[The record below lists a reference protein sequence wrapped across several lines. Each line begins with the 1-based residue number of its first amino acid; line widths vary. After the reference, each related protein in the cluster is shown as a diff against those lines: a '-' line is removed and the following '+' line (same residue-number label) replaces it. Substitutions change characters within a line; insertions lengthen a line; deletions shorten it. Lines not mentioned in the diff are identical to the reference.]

1 MKQPSRYR
9 LGIDIGGTFT
19 DFTLVD
25 TENNETVGIKVP
37 TVPAHP
43 EQGVANGLRVLREE
57 RGLDLAQAQYFVHGM
72 TIGLNTL
79 LQRRGSK
86 LALLVTEGFRDI
98 LTLQRLRLP
107 VPYDFTSRLP
117 EPLIPRNLVFG
128 VRERFAA
135 DGRELEQLDRA
146 SVEQAADQAVSQ
158 GVEGIA
164 ICFLHSYRTPAHE
177 QEAARII
184 AERYP
189 QLKVCCSAELWPEM
203 REYERACVAV
213 ANLYIQKNVEEYFGN
228 LENILDEAGLATRP
242 FITQSNGG
250 IMDLRSAAAA
260 PVKTLFSGPAA
271 GVIGAIEACAAAK
284 RGNLLT
290 FDMGGT
296 STDVSFVADGQP
308 TFSSASELAGFPVV
322 LPTIDI
328 QSIGAGGGSI
338 AWVDAGGL
346 LKVGPESAGSDPG
359 PACYGKSTLPT
370 LTDAFLTCGYLNPA
384 HFAAGR
390 MALDAERSGAAIAP
404 IAERIGKTV
413 DETADAMV
421 QVAAASMYAELS
433 GIMEQKGFDPR
444 ELDIVA
450 YGGGGPVMAN
460 IVAEEI
466 HARGVVVPR
475 RPGTLCAQGALS
487 ADFVYDATSNTQLFL
502 DEATPEEIESQL
514 VALEKQ
520 ARAWLSAQNA
530 AVLENAPVSVAFFA
544 DAHYDGQAY
553 QLPIAVDRAALQQRG
568 CAALVDAFNAE
579 HQRLYGHAEA
589 QARVELVRLSAR
601 IVAETP
607 AFAEDAAPA
616 AQGGRPSDPRPVS
629 TRVIRYNGNR
639 HVACVFD
646 RATLSAGQRIIGPAI
661 VEQDDTTTLILPNW
675 VATCDD
681 HLNLIITPSA
691 RNL

>member
-135 DGRELEQLDRA
+135 DGHELEPLDRA

-228 LENILDEAGLATRP
+228 LESILDEAGLATRP

-271 GVIGAIEACAAAK
+271 GVIGAIEACTAAK

-502 DEATPEEIESQL
+502 DEATPEEIESKL

>member
-107 VPYDFTSRLP
+107 IPYDFTSRLP

-135 DGRELEQLDRA
+135 DGHELEPLDRA

-681 HLNLIITPSA
+681 RLNLIITPSA

>member
-98 LTLQRLRLP
+98 LALQRLRLP

-135 DGRELEQLDRA
+135 DGRELEPLDRA

-213 ANLYIQKNVEEYFGN
+213 ANLYIQKNVEEYFSN
-228 LENILDEAGLATRP
+228 LESILDEAGLATRP

-250 IMDLRSAAAA
+250 IMDLRSAAVA

-271 GVIGAIEACAAAK
+271 GVIGAIEACAAGK

-530 AVLENAPVSVAFFA
+530 AVLENAPVGVAFFA

>member
-135 DGRELEQLDRA
+135 DGRELEPLDRA

-228 LENILDEAGLATRP
+228 LESILDEAGLATRP

-308 TFSSASELAGFPVV
+308 TFSSASKLAGFPVV